1 MSESLT
7 RVLNGY
13 ADEVRRLSTAETTRE
28 ETYYPAMRNLL
39 SGLLASM
46 SLPFDVRVNTSERRS
61 GGGTDVP
68 DPPRSWN
75 P

>member
-13 ADEVRRLSTAETTRE
+13 ADEVRRLSAAETTRE

-39 SGLLASM
+39 SELLASM
-46 SLPFDVRVNTSERRS
+46 SLRFDVRVNTSERRS

-68 DPPRSWN
+68 DPARSWN